1 MSGARVESAISA
13 EYLHGVVEQ
22 IGRFRSHPLGFRVA
36 GTPEE
41 RKATAWIAR
50 EMRSLGLVDVVEE
63 PVPVDSWRFRGAFL
77 EVEGRRY
84 ECASMGGAAE
94 TGPRGVRGPLVFV
107 RRGGR
112 RELDGLDVAG
122 KVVLVDWSDD
132 GLWPYAFALELG
144 LRGAAAIV
152 VTCLPGGPYYQEPG
166 ALGAFDGMFHAGTP
180 PVVTIRKEDAA
191 EVLPRAGSPARVVL
205 RAPMERREGA
215 NVVGYLPG
223 KRPGPIVV
231 AGHHDGWM
239 GGAAF
244 DDLTGVASTLGLAR
258 ALVEAG
264 VRPRHTIAFVTHTAE
279 EYGIAGSRFDWCVGA
294 WWQIVEEHREWAS
307 RAPFYLN
314 VEMSGH
320 PDVLEQDAPPELAAW
335 TRSVCR
341 RAERDGLLP
350 HGWTLGPPSP
360 LTEVWTFLA
369 AGIPAVNVSTYPAN
383 YKETAYHTQYDTID
397 RIDFGYLAKLVRVY
411 SRFLLEADAD
421 PDGILDYPARARHL
435 RRAGFDRRLERL
447 ERMHGRA
454 AFTALGRG
462 LSGLD
467 AHASEAYPHEQPAQ
481 DVAGLDA
488 ALAALREGKR
498 GLAARRLAAVGMN
511 ALCADLSEEAFA
523 RELARHGAR
532 APGATW
538 AAQGDP
544 EVGPDLWREL
554 ASLRGEPGARAPG
567 PWIERSVARH
577 LVRARRGLERAHR
590 RMDAALDGKVRT
602 LPRAPA

>member
-1 MSGARVESAISA
+1 VSGARVESAISA
-13 EYLHGVVEQ
+13 EYLSRVVER

-50 EMRSLGLVDVVEE
+50 EMRSLGLEDVVEE

-94 TGPRGVRGPLVFV
+94 TGPAGVRGPLAFV

-144 LRGAAAIV
+144 LRGAAAVV
-152 VTCLPGGPYYQEPG
+152 VTCLAGGPYYQEAG

-191 EVLPRAGSPARVVL
+191 EAIPLAGSPARVVL
-205 RAPMERREGA
+205 RAPLERREGA

-223 KRPGPIVV
+223 TRPGPVVV

-258 ALVEAG
+258 ALVEAR

-320 PDVLEQDAPPELAAW
+320 PDVLEPDAPPELAAW
-335 TRSVCR
+335 VRRVCR
-341 RAERDGLLP
+341 RAQRDGLLP
-350 HGWTLGPPSP
+350 HGWKLGPPSP

-369 AGIPAVNVSTYPAN
+369 AGVPAVNVSTYPAS

-397 RIDFGYLAKLVRVY
+397 RIDFDYLARVVRVY
-411 SRFLLEADAD
+411 SRLLLEADAD
-421 PDGILDYPARARHL
+421 PDGILDYPARARDL

-447 ERMHGRA
+447 ERMRGRA

-467 AHASEAYPHEQPAQ
+467 AHASEAYPHQQPAR
-481 DVAGLDA
+481 DVAGLEA
-488 ALAALREGKR
+488 GLAALREGKR
-498 GLAARRLAAVGMN
+498 GLAARRLAAVGLN
-511 ALCADLSEEAFA
+511 GLCADLSEEAFA
-523 RELARHGAR
+523 RELARLDPR
-532 APGATW
+532 APEATW
-538 AAQGDP
+538 GAQGGAEP
-544 EVGPDLWREL
+544 GPNLWREL
-554 ASLRGEPGARAPG
+554 ASLRGEPGARTPG
-567 PWIERSVARH
+567 PWVERSVVRH
-577 LVRARRGLERAHR
+577 RERARRSLARAER
-590 RMDAALDGKVRT
+590 RMDAALDGKARP
-602 LPRAPA
+602 LPRAR

>member
-1 MSGARVESAISA
+1 M
-13 EYLHGVVEQ
+13 
-22 IGRFRSHPLGFRVA
+22 
-36 GTPEE
+36 
-41 RKATAWIAR
+41 
-50 EMRSLGLVDVVEE
+50 
-63 PVPVDSWRFRGAFL
+63 
-77 EVEGRRY
+77 
-84 ECASMGGAAE
+84 
-94 TGPRGVRGPLVFV
+94 
-107 RRGGR
+107 
-112 RELDGLDVAG
+112 
-122 KVVLVDWSDD
+122 
-132 GLWPYAFALELG
+132 
-144 LRGAAAIV
+144 

-258 ALVEAG
+258 ALVEAD

-320 PDVLEQDAPPELAAW
+320 AGRLEPDAPPELAAW
-335 TRSVCR
+335 TRRHLPPRGAGRAAPARVDGSGR
-341 RAERDGLLP
+341 RARSP
-350 HGWTLGPPSP
+350 RCGPSSP
-360 LTEVWTFLA
+360 
-369 AGIPAVNVSTYPAN
+369 PACPRSTSRASPTN
-383 YKETAYHTQYDTID
+383 YKLTAYHTQYDTID
-397 RIDFGYLAKLVRVY
+397 RVDFDYLTSSSGCTPASSSRPTPIPTGSSTTRRGRV
-411 SRFLLEADAD
+411 
-421 PDGILDYPARARHL
+421 HL

-447 ERMHGRA
+447 ERMRGRA

-467 AHASEAYPHEQPAQ
+467 VHASEAYPHVQPAQ
-481 DVAGLDA
+481 DVAGLEA
-488 ALAALREGKR
+488 GLAALRAGKR
-498 GLAARRLAAVGMN
+498 ALAARRLAGVGLN
-511 ALCADLSEEAFA
+511 AACADLSEEAFA
-523 RELARHGAR
+523 REHARYGAR

-544 EVGPDLWREL
+544 EVGPNLWREL

-577 LVRARRGLERAHR
+577 LVRARRGLERAQR